1 MPLTITF
8 DNGEHGPG
16 PRMGRVDKAN
26 EENTAEVQE
35 DIEALVD
42 LHGDLVG
49 QDLRHRQRYS
59 HDHENFRVQGREC
72 CAQRVTGKCR
82 EGVIS
87 SLVHTCHPAT
97 QHSLAYPPIASLK
110 VFRLGALWST
120 VMSSHVDRAGATVQ
134 HLTFAYLHH
143 VLPLLVRSVLLVG
156 SCKGGH

>member
-1 MPLTITF
+1 
-8 DNGEHGPG
+8 
-16 PRMGRVDKAN
+16 MGRIDKAN

-42 LHGDLVG
+42 LHGNLVG
-49 QDLRHRQRYS
+49 KDLRHRQRYS

-97 QHSLAYPPIASLK
+97 HNTHSPILLLRRLKSFAS
-110 VFRLGALWST
+110 GHS
-120 VMSSHVDRAGATVQ
+120 G
-134 HLTFAYLHH
+134 
-143 VLPLLVRSVLLVG
+143 PL
-156 SCKGGH
+156 